1 MKHYGPETI
10 KNIAIAGHAGSG
22 KTSLAEALLFKA
34 GVTDRLGK
42 TADGNTVC
50 DFDPEEIKRKASL
63 SAALASFSYND
74 IKVNLLDTPG
84 LFDFAGGMHEG
95 ITAAGTVMIAVS
107 AKSGVKVGTEKA
119 YELASELGKPTMFV
133 VTKVDDPD
141 ANFYNVLTDLKTK
154 FGPTVCPVV
163 VPVIKD
169 RKVVS
174 FVNLI
179 EMKAYTYDDK
189 GNAVETDMP
198 TAEISEKM
206 EYRMDG
212 LVEAFSEAVAETD
225 DELMDKFFEGEPFTQ
240 KELVHGIHKGM
251 NTGVITPVVCCAS
264 TTTAGI
270 DMLLKEI
277 ELLLPA
283 PCDNKPALSEDMSGE
298 PVEIEYD
305 EKAPLAAFV
314 FKTVADPFVGKMSYI
329 KVISGVLKANTEYV
343 NTSADAPE
351 KIGKLYSLCGKKQ
364 TEVTEAYAGDIVVAV
379 KIGAATSDTICE
391 ADRKVKFPAIE
402 FPKPCY
408 KMAVSAKAQGDESKI
423 STGIQRL
430 CEEDKTLSYGLD
442 EFTKEQILAGLG
454 EQHLDAAVAKLKA
467 KFGADVILK
476 DPKIAYRETIRK
488 KVKVEGKHKKQSGGH
503 GQYGHVWIEFEPC
516 LSDDLVFEE
525 KVFGGAVPKNF
536 FPAVEKG
543 LQDCM
548 KKGVLAGCPVT
559 GLKAVLV
566 DGSYHPVDSSEM
578 AFKTAAGIAFKEGLK
593 QADPTILEPIG
604 KLMVTAPDENTGD
617 IMGDLNKRRGRVIGM
632 NPDSKKKGVTII
644 EAEVPMREMQSF
656 TTQLRQIT
664 RGNGSFTLEH
674 LRYEQ
679 LPGNLVS
686 EVILSVDNG
695 E

>member
-1 MKHYGPETI
+1 MKHFGAETI
-10 KNIAIAGHAGSG
+10 KNIAIAGHSGSG

-34 GVTDRLGK
+34 GASDRLGR
-42 TADGNTVC
+42 TDDGNTVC

-63 SAALASFSYND
+63 GTSLASFAYND

-84 LFDFAGGMHEG
+84 LFDFAGGVNEG

-107 AKSGVKVGTEKA
+107 AKSGVRVGTEKA

-141 ANFYNVLTDLKTK
+141 ANFYNVLTDLKTQ

-179 EMKAYTYDDK
+179 EMKAYTYDAK
-189 GNAVETDMP
+189 GNAIETEMP

-212 LVEAFSEAVAETD
+212 LVAAFSEAVAETD
-225 DELMDKFFEGEPFTQ
+225 DDLMEKFFEGEPFTQ

-264 TTTAGI
+264 TTMAGI

-283 PCDNKPALSEDMSGE
+283 PCDNKPALAEDSAGE

-305 EKAPLAAFV
+305 EKAPVSAFV

-343 NTSADAPE
+343 NTVSGAPE
-351 KIGKLYSLCGKKQ
+351 KIGKLYTLCGKKQ
-364 TEVTEAYAGDIVVAV
+364 TEVSEANAGDIVVAV
-379 KIGAATSDTICE
+379 KIGAATSDTIC
-391 ADRKVKFPAIE
+391 DGSRKVKYPEIE

-408 KMAVSAKAQGDESKI
+408 RMAVSAKAQGDESKI

-442 EFTKEQILAGLG
+442 EFTKEQVIAGLG
-454 EQHLDAAVAKLKA
+454 EQHLDVAMAKLKT
-467 KFGADVILK
+467 KFGADVVLK
-476 DPKIAYRETIRK
+476 EPKIAYRETIRK

-516 LSDDLVFEE
+516 LSDELVFEE

-604 KLMVTAPDENTGD
+604 KLTVTAPDENTGD

-632 NPDSKKKGVTII
+632 NPANKKGLTVI

-664 RGNGSFTLEH
+664 RGKGSFGLEH

-686 EVILSVDNG
+686 EVILSVDSG

>member
-1 MKHYGPETI
+1 MNHYGAETI

-34 GVTDRLGK
+34 GATDRLGK

-63 SAALASFSYND
+63 STALASFSYND

-163 VPVIKD
+163 VPVIQD

-251 NTGVITPVVCCAS
+251 NEGIITPVVCCAS

-283 PCDNKPALSEDMSGE
+283 PCDNKPALAEDAGGE
-298 PVEIEYD
+298 PVEIAYD
-305 EKAPLAAFV
+305 EKAPLSAFV
-314 FKTVADPFVGKMSYI
+314 FKTIADPFVGKMSFI
-329 KVISGVLKANTEYV
+329 KVISGVLKANTEYT
-343 NTSADAPE
+343 NSTSDSAE

-391 ADRKVKFPAIE
+391 AERKIKFPAIE

-408 KMAVSAKAQGDESKI
+408 RMAVSAKTQGDESKI
-423 STGIQRL
+423 SAGIQRL

-442 EFTKEQILAGLG
+442 EFTKEQVLAGLG
-454 EQHLDAAVAKLKA
+454 EQHLEAAVSKLKA
-467 KFGADVILK
+467 KFGADVVLK
-476 DPKIAYRETIRK
+476 EPKIAYRETIRK

-604 KLMVTAPDENTGD
+604 KLVVTAPDENTGD

-632 NPDSKKKGVTII
+632 NPDSRKKGVTVI

-664 RGNGSFTLEH
+664 RGNGSFILEH

>member
-1 MKHYGPETI
+1 MKQYGAETI
-10 KNIAIAGHAGSG
+10 KNIAITGHAGSG
-22 KTSLAEALLFKA
+22 KTSLAEALLFRA

-42 TADGNTVC
+42 TADGNTIC
-50 DFDPEEIKRKASL
+50 DHDPEEIKRKASL
-63 SAALASFSYND
+63 STALASFEYND
-74 IKVNLLDTPG
+74 IKINLLDTPG
-84 LFDFAGGMHEG
+84 LFDFAAGMHEG
-95 ITAAGTVMIAVS
+95 AAAAATVMITVS

-119 YELASELGKPTMFV
+119 YDLACELGKPKMFV
-133 VTKVDDPD
+133 VTKIDDED

-163 VPVIKD
+163 VPVIQD

-179 EMKAYTYDDK
+179 EMKAYKYDDK

-212 LVEAFSEAVAETD
+212 LVAAFTEAVAETD
-225 DELMDKFFEGEPFTQ
+225 DELMEKFFEGEPFTQ

-251 NTGVITPVVCCAS
+251 NEGVITPVVCCSS
-264 TTTAGI
+264 TSTAGV

-283 PCDNKPALSEDMSGE
+283 PVDNKPVMATDAAGE
-298 PVEIEYD
+298 LVEIPYED
-305 EKAPLAAFV
+305 NAPLSAFV

-329 KVISGVLKANTEYV
+329 KIVSGTLKANTEYY
-343 NTSADAPE
+343 NSTADAAE
-351 KIGKLYSLCGKKQ
+351 KIGKLYTLLGKKQ
-364 TEVTEAYAGDIVVAV
+364 TEVTEAHAGDIVVAV
-379 KIGAATSDTICE
+379 KINAGTSDTICE
-391 ADRKVKFPAIE
+391 ASRKITFLEIE
-402 FPKPCY
+402 FPKPCFR
-408 KMAVSAKAQGDESKI
+408 MAVTAKAQGDESKI
-423 STGIQRL
+423 SAGIQRL
-430 CEEDKTLSYGLD
+430 TEEDKTLSYGLD
-442 EFTKEQILAGLG
+442 EFTKEQVIAGLG
-454 EQHLDAAVAKLKA
+454 EQHIEVAAAKLKA
-467 KFGADVILK
+467 KFGADINLK
-476 DPKIAYRETIRK
+476 EPKIAYRETIRK

-516 LSDDLVFEE
+516 LSDELVFEE

-543 LQDCM
+543 LQDSM

-559 GLKAVLV
+559 GLKAILV

-578 AFKTAAGIAFKEGLK
+578 AFKTAASIAFKEGLK
-593 QADPTILEPIG
+593 QAEPTILEPIG
-604 KLMVTAPDENTGD
+604 KLLVTAPDDNTGD

-632 NPDSKKKGVTII
+632 NPAAKKGTTTI

-664 RGNGSFTLEH
+664 RGRGSFSLEH

-686 EVILSVDNG
+686 EVILSVDNNN